1 MRLCSV
7 FTALVVLA
15 PVARV
20 LAQSPANLVTV
31 SFNFFNV
38 PATFQV
44 TFEDDLGDKFN
55 SATFTQLNNPGV
67 ACNVGLGGGW
77 VFSALEWQSV
87 PINLYNTELGCGAK
101 FFGYLQLCCCALMS
115 YAAIKASVL
124 SPPTRL
130 LKALGSAIRWAI
142 PDIDV
147 ANRTS

>member
-7 FTALVVLA
+7 FTVLVVLA

-44 TFEDDLGDKFN
+44 TFEDDLGDRFN

-77 VFSALEWQSV
+77 VFSALEWHYQGECTLSANSASEGTWFCNM
-87 PINLYNTELGCGAK
+87 PINSESFVQNACG
-101 FFGYLQLCCCALMS
+101 
-115 YAAIKASVL
+115 V
-124 SPPTRL
+124 PPGFT
-130 LKALGSAIRWAI
+130 
-142 PDIDV
+142 
-147 ANRTS
+147 

>member
-7 FTALVVLA
+7 FTVLVVLA

-44 TFEDDLGDKFN
+44 TFEDDLGDRFN

-87 PINLYNTELGCGAK
+87 PINLYNTELGYQGECTLSAN
-101 FFGYLQLCCCALMS
+101 S
-115 YAAIKASVL
+115 ASEGTWFCNTVGN
-124 SPPTRL
+124 T
-130 LKALGSAIRWAI
+130 
-142 PDIDV
+142 
-147 ANRTS
+147 